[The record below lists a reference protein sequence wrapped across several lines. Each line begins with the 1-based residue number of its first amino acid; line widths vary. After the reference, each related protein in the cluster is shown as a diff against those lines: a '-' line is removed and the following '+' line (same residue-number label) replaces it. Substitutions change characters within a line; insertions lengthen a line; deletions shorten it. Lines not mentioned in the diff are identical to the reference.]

1 MCVGGGEEIPRTQ
14 DLADSL
20 VLSPWIMTSSLT
32 PGWSWGQKM
41 AINLEVYKYICVI
54 LVQICKLL
62 IVNWVEFLFLKDN
75 GPLRKKMF
83 YFILVPFVFSRT
95 SEQRNL
101 SGDKWETI
109 QVHQSFSVK
118 LYTTVSN
125 SSQRSNWHL
134 EEGECKLHKR
144 PCLNWS
150 PLYPLPG
157 GVTRAWLIDSSHLV
171 CIC

>member
-75 GPLRKKMF
+75 DPLRKKMF

-95 SEQRNL
+95 SEHEIFL
-101 SGDKWETI
+101 ETNEKLFKCI
-109 QVHQSFSVK
+109 SHSQSSCTQQCQTQVK
-118 LYTTVSN
+118 
-125 SSQRSNWHL
+125 
-134 EEGECKLHKR
+134 
-144 PCLNWS
+144 
-150 PLYPLPG
+150 
-157 GVTRAWLIDSSHLV
+157 GVTDIWRKENVNYIKDHAWIGHHCTPFLV
-171 CIC
+171 VWPGPGS